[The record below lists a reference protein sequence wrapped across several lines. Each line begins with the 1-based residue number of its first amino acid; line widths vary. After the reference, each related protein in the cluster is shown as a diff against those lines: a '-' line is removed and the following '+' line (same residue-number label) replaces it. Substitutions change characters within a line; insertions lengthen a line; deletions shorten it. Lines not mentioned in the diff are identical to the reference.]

1 MTNPCNSCELQG
13 FLFMTYRSVTEWTSH
28 TALRRGIQG
37 YPFMSFRAA
46 TRNPEIPAKA
56 GTRKRHFTGPRI
68 ECGVCSFFS
77 AARRTNQE
85 APPLLSGFV
94 GRRLAPSSGAAE
106 LAALRQSSP
115 SLLGRLASSRPDK
128 GGVYRYDA
136 EAWAYCTWRGVDV
149 IPRPRNTRSCPTA
162 LRRGIQVV
170 PAVACQNVHAGNRTR
185 WRRRRKYG
193 MKMGAERYRDTDSG
207 AYRPPG
213 WRLVQFL

>member
-1 MTNPCNSCELQG
+1 MSYRAPTRYPGIPVHVISHRDAESRNTGKGRYPQATLYWTPHRVRGDEPVIPHLMRNPVNTGKSTHKIHFPL
-13 FLFMTYRSVTEWTSH
+13 RSLT
-28 TALRRGIQG
+28 G
-37 YPFMSFRAA
+37 PRAA
-46 TRNPEIPAKA
+46 TRGDGI
-56 GTRKRHFTGPRI
+56 
-68 ECGVCSFFS
+68 CSFFS

-162 LRRGIQVV
+162 LRRGIQRI
-170 PAVACQNVHAGNRTR
+170 CI
-185 WRRRRKYG
+185 
-193 MKMGAERYRDTDSG
+193 
-207 AYRPPG
+207 
-213 WRLVQFL
+213 L

>member
-1 MTNPCNSCELQG
+1 MRNPVNTGKSTHKIHFPL
-13 FLFMTYRSVTEWTSH
+13 RSLT
-28 TALRRGIQG
+28 G
-37 YPFMSFRAA
+37 PRAA
-46 TRNPEIPAKA
+46 TRGDGI
-56 GTRKRHFTGPRI
+56 
-68 ECGVCSFFS
+68 CSFFS
-77 AARRTNQE
+77 AVRRTNQE
-85 APPLLSGFV
+85 APPLLSGFF
-94 GRRLAPSSGAAE
+94 GRRLAPASGAAE

-149 IPRPRNTRSCPTA
+149 IPRPRNTRSCPTV
-162 LRRGIQVV
+162 LRRGSPIVRR
-170 PAVACQNVHAGNRTR
+170 AVACQNVHAGNRTR

>member
-1 MTNPCNSCELQG
+1 MTNPCNSHELQG
-13 FLFMTYRSVTEWTSH
+13 FLFVAFRTLRPDVAASVMLYLMRRFGH
-28 TALRRGIQG
+28 TAPRRGIQE
-37 YPFMSFRAA
+37 YSFMSFR
-46 TRNPEIPAKA
+46 TVMRNPEIPAKA

-162 LRRGIQVV
+162 LRCGIQVV
-170 PAVACQNVHAGNRTR
+170 PAVACQNVHVGNRTR
-185 WRRRRKYG
+185 WRRWRKYG
-193 MKMGAERYRDTDSG
+193 MKMGGG
-207 AYRPPG
+207 ATLG
-213 WRLVQFL
+213 D

>member
-1 MTNPCNSCELQG
+1 MRRRRSPSPEQVIDNTIDMTNPCNSCELQG
-13 FLFMTYRSVTEWTSH
+13 FLFNVIPRSDAVSRDT
-28 TALRRGIQG
+28 
-37 YPFMSFRAA
+37 PFMSFRAV
-46 TRNPEIPAKA
+46 TRYPEIPAKA

-162 LRRGIQVV
+162 LRRGIQRIY
-170 PAVACQNVHAGNRTR
+170 A
-185 WRRRRKYG
+185 
-193 MKMGAERYRDTDSG
+193 
-207 AYRPPG
+207 
-213 WRLVQFL
+213 